1 MAIKIDERKLT
12 LDDYKTDVHN
22 DWCPGCGDFGILQ
35 SVQMALFELGIPR
48 HKAVIFSG
56 IGCSGK
62 TPHFVNVYGIHTLH
76 GRAVPFAIGAR
87 LANPELNV
95 IVVGGDGDGLGIG
108 VGHFVSSGRR
118 NVNLTYIV
126 YNNAVYGLTKGQA
139 SPTLKLGVKTKSLPK
154 PNINDAVNPIALALV
169 SGYTFIA
176 RGYSYDV
183 KHLKEIIKKAI
194 LHKGLSFIDVLQPCP
209 TYNDINTKD
218 WYMGKDR
225 VDPNTGKPIP
235 RIYKL
240 EEVGYDPYVYDLD
253 DGELEKKWLQ
263 VIEKSLEWGDRI
275 PIGIF
280 YVNEL
285 MSSYEERIREVIGDY
300 FENPPVKQRIS
311 TDGGFSNVNLER
323 MLAEFSTRLS

>member
-139 SPTLKLGVKTKSLPK
+139 SPTLKLGMKTKSLPK

-218 WYMGKDR
+218 WYIGKDR
-225 VDPNTGKPIP
+225 VDPKTGKPMP

-240 EEVGYDPYVYDLD
+240 EEEGYDPYVHNLD
-253 DGELEKKWLQ
+253 DGELEKKWIQ

-275 PIGIF
+275 PVGIF

-285 MSSYEERIREVIGDY
+285 ISSYEERTQDVISDY
-300 FENPPVKQRIS
+300 IVNPPVKQKIS
-311 TDGGFSNVNLER
+311 KDGGLSNVNLER

>member
-1 MAIKIDERKLT
+1 MAIKIDETKKLT
-12 LDDYKTDVHN
+12 LDDYKTEVHN

-35 SVQMALFELGIPR
+35 SVQMALFELKIPR

-62 TPHFVNVYGIHTLH
+62 TPHYVNVYGIHTLH
-76 GRAVPFAIGAR
+76 GRGVPFAIGAK
-87 LANPELNV
+87 LANPDLNV
-95 IVVGGDGDGLGIG
+95 VVVGGDGDGLGIG
-108 VGHFVSSGRR
+108 VGHFVSAGRR

-126 YNNAVYGLTKGQA
+126 FNNAVYGLTKGQA

-194 LHKGLSFIDVLQPCP
+194 LHKGLAFIDVLQPCP

-218 WYMGKDR
+218 WYSGKDR
-225 VDPNTGKPIP
+225 VDPKTGKPMP

-240 EEVGYDPYVYDLD
+240 DDVGYDPYVHD
-253 DGELEKKWLQ
+253 ELERKWIQ
-263 VIEKSLEWGDRI
+263 VVEKSLEWGDRI

-280 YVNEL
+280 YINEHV
-285 MSSYEERIREVIGDY
+285 SSYEERISNVISDY
-300 FENPPVKQRIS
+300 FVNPPASQRIS
-311 TDGGFSNVNLER
+311 LKDGRSNVKLER
-323 MLAEFSTRLS
+323 LLAEFSTRVI

>member
-1 MAIKIDERKLT
+1 MAIKIDEVKKLT

-48 HKAVIFSG
+48 HKAVVFSG

-62 TPHFVNVYGIHTLH
+62 TPHFINVYGIHTLH
-76 GRAVPFAIGAR
+76 GRAVPFAIGAK
-87 LANPELNV
+87 LANPDLNV

-108 VGHFVSSGRR
+108 VGHFVSAGRR
-118 NVNLTYIV
+118 NVGLTYIV

-176 RGYSYDV
+176 RAYSYDV
-183 KHLKEIIKKAI
+183 KHLKEIIKKAV
-194 LHKGLSFIDVLQPCP
+194 LHKGLAFIDVLQPCP

-218 WYMGKDR
+218 WYSGKDR
-225 VDPNTGKPIP
+225 IDPKTGKSIP

-240 EEVGYDPYVYDLD
+240 EDTGYDPYVRSD
-253 DGELEKKWLQ
+253 DPDELNSKFVQ
-263 VIEKSLEWGDRI
+263 VVEKSLEWGDKI
-275 PIGIF
+275 PVGIF
-280 YVNEL
+280 YINEHI
-285 MSSYEERIREVIGDY
+285 SSYEERISSVISDY
-300 FENPPVKQRIS
+300 LSNPPARQRIALKIGM
-311 TDGGFSNVNLER
+311 TNVKLER
-323 MLAEFSTRLS
+323 LLREFSI